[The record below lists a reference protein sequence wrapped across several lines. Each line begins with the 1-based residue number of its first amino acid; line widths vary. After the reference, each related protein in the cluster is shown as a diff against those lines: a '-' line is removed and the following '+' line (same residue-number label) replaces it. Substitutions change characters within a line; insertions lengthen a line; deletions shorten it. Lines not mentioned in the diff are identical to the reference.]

1 MQKGSL
7 RLKKYDRRIISTV
20 CFLQLK
26 NHIREALMVWQVF
39 SKNLGPSWERAV
51 IVSENAPVAMRL
63 QWNLVVACVIHEFIH
78 KDLLEKDVKILE
90 CLLEVLWRFI
100 L

>member
-7 RLKKYDRRIISTV
+7 RLKKYERRIISSV

-26 NHIREALMVWQVF
+26 NDIREAFKVWQVF

-51 IVSENAPVAMRL
+51 IVSENAPVALRL
-63 QWNLVVACVIHEFIH
+63 QGNIVVACVIHEFIH
-78 KDLLEKDVKILE
+78 KDLLEKDVRILE
-90 CLLEVLWRFI
+90 CLLEVFT
-100 L
+100 